1 MMGRN
6 NLFLMLLPDD
16 DLFQKL
22 SHERPNNDFL
32 VISQGISRELHQ
44 ATTKC
49 VGQHQ
54 TQKALTIFLTTY
66 GGDPHGG
73 YRVARCLRHHYEQIR
88 LVIPSY
94 CKSAGTLIAIA
105 ADELAVGD
113 LGELG
118 PLDVQVTKPSEP
130 QERGSGLDVMTALTA
145 CADHAQQAYVMF
157 YQRARSGL
165 RMSPKVAGE
174 AASQVV
180 AGLMAPL
187 YSQIDPLRIGEMQRA
202 MSITLEYGT
211 RLNGHSSNLKQG
223 SLDKLVIQYP
233 AHGFVIDR
241 KEAATLF
248 NKVSALSDAER
259 YATEKLWSIVGDQ
272 SDTGPFFIRPV
283 PAPPQGE
290 PHGQSAEKQPDAEP
304 PAGQDAQ
311 PEAGGGAATS
321 THGQQPSTVAPD
333 LGSAA

>member
-1 MMGRN
+1 MI
-6 NLFLMLLPDD
+6 LEDS
-16 DLFQKL
+16 DLHQRL
-22 SHERPNNDFL
+22 SQERAGTDFL
-32 VISQGISRELHQ
+32 VVSQGISRQLHQ
-44 ATTKC
+44 AVTKC
-49 VGQHQ
+49 VVEHQ
-54 TQKALTIFLTTY
+54 TEENLTLVLTTY

-73 YRVARCLRHHYEQIR
+73 YRVARCLRHHYKQIR
-88 LVIPSY
+88 LVVPSY

-105 ADELAVGD
+105 ADEMGIGD

-130 QERGSGLDVMTALTA
+130 QERGSGLDVMTALSS
-145 CADHAQQAYVMF
+145 CADHAQQVYFSF
-157 YQRARSGL
+157 YLKARASL

-174 AASQVV
+174 VASQVV

-211 RLNGHSSNLKQG
+211 RLNSHSSNLKDG

-241 KEAATLF
+241 KEAGTLF

-259 YATEKLWSIVGDQ
+259 YSTQKLWSIVGDQ
-272 SDTGPFFIRPV
+272 SDMGPFFIRPT
-283 PAPPQGE
+283 PAPPQGAN
-290 PHGQSAEKQPDAEP
+290 HV
-304 PAGQDAQ
+304 Q
-311 PEAGGGAATS
+311 PEAEPADEQPGG
-321 THGQQPSTVAPD
+321 
-333 LGSAA
+333 